1 LGIALDD
8 QLTAPALGG
17 TANAGLAG
25 ASLQI
30 SPAEKEHGKIRF
42 SFTTPATGAGSA
54 NGDQVRIGDLNVL
67 ARIVRITFY
76 TAGLGAGVTI
86 ALGKIDP
93 NNAANTD
100 PVHYMGFL
108 DASVLAR
115 LEADTNLLEQVG
127 ATPSGAST
135 DTGDGLNPG
144 AAGGGFGNAPIRLVA
159 TIGGAA
165 PTAATTFQGL
175 IEYMGPDTYE

>member
-1 LGIALDD
+1 MAIALCD
-8 QLTAPALGG
+8 QLTAPQLGG
-17 TANAGLAG
+17 KASAGLAG

-30 SPAEKEHGKIRF
+30 ASSEKEHGKMRF
-42 SFTTPATGAGSA
+42 SFTIPASGAGA
-54 NGDQVRIGDLNVL
+54 AQGDQVRIGNINVL
-67 ARIVRITFY
+67 ARIIRITFY

-108 DASVLAR
+108 DASVLTR

-127 ATPSGAST
+127 AAPTGAST
-135 DTGDGLNPG
+135 DTGDGPNSGEP
-144 AAGGGFGNAPIRLVA
+144 GGGFGNGAIQIVA

-165 PTAATTFQGL
+165 PTAATSFQGL
-175 IEYMGPDTYE
+175 LEFMGPDTDI